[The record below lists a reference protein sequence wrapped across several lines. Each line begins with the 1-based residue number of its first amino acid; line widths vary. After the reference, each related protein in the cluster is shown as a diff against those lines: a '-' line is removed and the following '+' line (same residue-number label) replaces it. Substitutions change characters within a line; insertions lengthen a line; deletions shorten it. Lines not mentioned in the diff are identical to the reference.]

1 MIGSVL
7 GVGGAAGFAY
17 YRLTT
22 EPDRPER
29 VEPPADVPAP
39 PPGKTKWAGVNV
51 LMPRLQSAASSSGV
65 PLGLLVGWIGEESG
79 GKITSYTSLDERGFF
94 QLMPI
99 ESKTIGVDHK
109 RLSTDPQYSI
119 DAGMLLIQDYIKST
133 KKLGVAPEGSSYFW
147 RLVKLGHS
155 MGKGQTKKVVE
166 AAKKA
171 GKAGSWPELEQF
183 ALNMRV
189 LGPQPKKWFPF
200 VDKIYEIGRPFG
212 FGAEVAGGTL
222 VGEDICGLDLFGTV

>member
-1 MIGSVL
+1 MIGSAL
-7 GVGGAAGFAY
+7 GLGAAGFAY

-29 VEPPADVPAP
+29 VAIPPDVPAP
-39 PPGKTKWAGVNV
+39 PPGKSKWSGVNAI
-51 LMPRLQSAASSSGV
+51 MPMLQSAASASGV

-79 GKITSYTSLDERGFF
+79 GKITSYTKLDERGFF
-94 QLMPI
+94 QLMPS

-119 DAGMLLIQDYIKST
+119 DAGVLLIQDYVKST
-133 KKLGVAPEGSSYFW
+133 RKLNVAKEGSSYFW

-166 AAKKA
+166 AAKQA
-171 GKAGSWPELEQF
+171 GKAGSWEELKEF
-183 ALNMRV
+183 ALGLRIN
-189 LGPQPKKWFPF
+189 GPQPKKWFPF
-200 VDKIYEIGRPFG
+200 IDRIYQSGLPFG
-212 FGAEVAGGTL
+212 FGVDLGPAL
-222 VGEDICGLDLFGTV
+222 VGEICGFDFLGV